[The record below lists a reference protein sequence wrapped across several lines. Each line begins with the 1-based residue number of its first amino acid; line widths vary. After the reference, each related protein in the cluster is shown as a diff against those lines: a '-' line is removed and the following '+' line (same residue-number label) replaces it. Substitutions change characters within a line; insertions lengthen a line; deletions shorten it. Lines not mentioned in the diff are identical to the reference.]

1 MATQGDALG
10 WDGGAP
16 LALLNVR
23 EADSLGEWQIEK
35 QKQILRCAQDD
46 KS

>member
-1 MATQGDALG
+1 LVVLVPQGDALG

-16 LALLNVR
+16 LALNGMKI
-23 EADSLGEWQIEK
+23 ADGTILVMAEK
-35 QKQILRCAQDD
+35 E